1 VHPADAVGRLIGD
14 NRNPAFAPSMET
26 PMSNTTSGHGT
37 SAGKIPGDGSASG
50 SDILARAYKKA
61 TWRLIPFIF
70 ICYLFNYLDRVNVG
84 FAKLEMLDALKL
96 SETVYGLGAGIFFL
110 GYVSFGVPSN
120 LILHK
125 LGARRWIA
133 IMMIVWG
140 ALSACMMFVSTP
152 LEFYVLRFFTGVAEA
167 GFFPGMVLYF
177 TKWFPAHK
185 RGHVMALFMSAI
197 PVSGLIGGPLS
208 GWMLSHFSA
217 GQGGL
222 DGWQWL
228 FLLQGL
234 PTVILGVAVM
244 FYLNDSL
251 AQANWLTPEEKA
263 AMQAALEADEQARQ
277 SSRHAVHSFAHVVR
291 HAHVWM
297 LGIIYFSIQMGVYAI
312 NFWLPSIIKSL
323 GFQSATTVGWL
334 SAIPYLFAGVFMVL
348 VGRSADRRRERRL
361 HLAVPMLMALAGLLL
376 AANFSSNPLIV
387 MIGLTFA
394 TMGALTGLPMFWP
407 LPAAF
412 LGSAAAAGG
421 LALINSLGQVAGFV
435 SPFLVGWIKDMTG
448 STDVALYILSS
459 VLLIGAILVMLVPA
473 RLVNR

>member
-1 VHPADAVGRLIGD
+1 MSTIA
-14 NRNPAFAPSMET
+14 ST
-26 PMSNTTSGHGT
+26 PG
-37 SAGKIPGDGSASG
+37 ASLLEG
-50 SDILARAYKKA
+50 AYRKA

-70 ICYLFNYLDRVNVG
+70 VCYFFNYLDRVNVG
-84 FAKLEMLDALKL
+84 FAKLEMLDALQL
-96 SETVYGLGAGIFFL
+96 SETVYGLGAGIFFI
-110 GYVSFGVPSN
+110 GYVTFGVPSN

-133 IMMIVWG
+133 VMMMTWG
-140 ALSACMMFVSTP
+140 ALSACMLFVSTP
-152 LEFYVLRFFTGVAEA
+152 VEFYVLRFFTGVAEA

-185 RGHVMALFMSAI
+185 RGQVMALFMSAI

-217 GQGGL
+217 GQGGM

-228 FLLQGL
+228 FLLQGI
-234 PTVILGVAVM
+234 PTVLLGVAVL

-251 AQANWLTPEEKA
+251 AQAPWLTAEEKM
-263 AMQAALEADEQARQ
+263 AMQTALDEDEAQR
-277 SSRHAVHSFAHVVR
+277 SSGTHAVHSFGAVLR
-291 HAHVWM
+291 DWHVWM
-297 LGIIYFSIQMGVYAI
+297 LGFIYFSIQMGVYAI

-323 GFQSATTVGWL
+323 GFESATTVGWL

-348 VGRSADRRRERRL
+348 VGRSADRRRERRW
-361 HLAVPMLMALAGLLL
+361 HLSAPLLMALVGLLL
-376 AANFSSNPLIV
+376 AANFSDNVVLV
-387 MIGLTFA
+387 MIGLSLA

-412 LGSAAAAGG
+412 LGSAAAAAG
-421 LALINSLGQVAGFV
+421 LALINSMGQIAGFL
-435 SPFLVGWIKDMTG
+435 SPFLVGWIKDATG
-448 STDVALYILSS
+448 STDMALYILST
-459 VLLIGAILVMLVPA
+459 VLFIGAMLVLVVPA

>member
-1 VHPADAVGRLIGD
+1 MSTIA
-14 NRNPAFAPSMET
+14 ST
-26 PMSNTTSGHGT
+26 PG
-37 SAGKIPGDGSASG
+37 ASLLEG
-50 SDILARAYKKA
+50 AYRKA

-70 ICYLFNYLDRVNVG
+70 VCYFFNYLDRVNVG
-84 FAKLEMLDALKL
+84 FAKLEMLDALQL
-96 SETVYGLGAGIFFL
+96 SETVYGLGAGIFFI
-110 GYVSFGVPSN
+110 GYVTFGVPSN

-133 IMMIVWG
+133 VMMMTWG
-140 ALSACMMFVSTP
+140 ALSACMLFVSTP
-152 LEFYVLRFFTGVAEA
+152 VEFYVLRFFTGVAEA

-185 RGHVMALFMSAI
+185 RGQVMALFMSAI

-217 GQGGL
+217 GQGGMA
-222 DGWQWL
+222 GWQWL
-228 FLLQGL
+228 FLLQGI
-234 PTVILGVAVM
+234 PTVLLGVAVL

-251 AQANWLTPEEKA
+251 AQAPWLTNEEKT
-263 AMQAALEADEQARQ
+263 AMQTALDEDEAQR
-277 SSRHAVHSFAHVVR
+277 SSGTHAVHSFGAVLR
-291 HAHVWM
+291 DWHVWM
-297 LGIIYFSIQMGVYAI
+297 LGFIYFSIQMGVYAI

-323 GFQSATTVGWL
+323 GFESATTVGWL

-348 VGRSADRRRERRL
+348 VGRSADRRRERRW
-361 HLAVPMLMALAGLLL
+361 HLSAPLLMALAGLLL
-376 AANFSSNPLIV
+376 AANFSDNAVIV
-387 MIGLTFA
+387 LAGLSLA

-421 LALINSLGQVAGFV
+421 LALINSMGQVAGFV
-435 SPFLVGWIKDMTG
+435 SPFLVGWIKDATG
-448 STDVALYILSS
+448 STDVALYILST
-459 VLLIGAILVMLVPA
+459 VLFVGAMLVLVVPA

>member
-1 VHPADAVGRLIGD
+1 MSTIA
-14 NRNPAFAPSMET
+14 ST
-26 PMSNTTSGHGT
+26 PGASLL
-37 SAGKIPGDGSASG
+37 DG
-50 SDILARAYKKA
+50 AYRKA

-70 ICYLFNYLDRVNVG
+70 VCYFFNYLDRVNVG
-84 FAKLEMLDALKL
+84 FAKLEMLDALQL
-96 SETVYGLGAGIFFL
+96 SETVYGLGAGIFFI
-110 GYVSFGVPSN
+110 GYVTFGVPSN

-133 IMMIVWG
+133 VMMMTWG
-140 ALSACMMFVSTP
+140 ALSACMLFVSTP
-152 LEFYVLRFFTGVAEA
+152 VEFYVLRFFTGVAEA

-185 RGHVMALFMSAI
+185 RGQVMALFMSAI

-217 GQGGL
+217 GQGGM

-228 FLLQGL
+228 FLLQGI
-234 PTVILGVAVM
+234 PTVLLGVAVL

-251 AQANWLTPEEKA
+251 AQAPWLTNEEKT
-263 AMQAALEADEQARQ
+263 AMQTALDEDEAQR
-277 SSRHAVHSFAHVVR
+277 SSGTHAVHSFGAVLR
-291 HAHVWM
+291 DWHVWM
-297 LGIIYFSIQMGVYAI
+297 LGFIYFSIQMGVYAI

-323 GFQSATTVGWL
+323 GFESATTVGWL

-348 VGRSADRRRERRL
+348 VGRSADRRRERRW
-361 HLAVPMLMALAGLLL
+361 HLSAPLLMALAGLLL
-376 AANFSSNPLIV
+376 AANFSDNVVLV
-387 MIGLTFA
+387 MIGLSLA

-412 LGSAAAAGG
+412 LGSAAAAAG
-421 LALINSLGQVAGFV
+421 LALINSMGQIAGFL
-435 SPFLVGWIKDMTG
+435 SPFLVGWIKDATG
-448 STDVALYILSS
+448 STDMALYILST
-459 VLLIGAILVMLVPA
+459 VLFIGAMLVLVVPA

>member
-1 VHPADAVGRLIGD
+1 MSTIAI
-14 NRNPAFAPSMET
+14 T
-26 PMSNTTSGHGT
+26 PGASLL
-37 SAGKIPGDGSASG
+37 DG
-50 SDILARAYKKA
+50 AYRKA

-70 ICYLFNYLDRVNVG
+70 VCYFFNYLDRVNVG
-84 FAKLEMLDALKL
+84 FAKLEMLDALQL
-96 SETVYGLGAGIFFL
+96 SETVYGLGAGIFFI
-110 GYVSFGVPSN
+110 GYVTFGVPSN

-133 IMMIVWG
+133 VMMMTWG
-140 ALSACMMFVSTP
+140 ALSACMLFVSTP
-152 LEFYVLRFFTGVAEA
+152 VEFYVLRFFTGVAEA

-185 RGHVMALFMSAI
+185 RGQVMALFMSAI

-217 GQGGL
+217 GQGGM

-228 FLLQGL
+228 FLLQGI
-234 PTVILGVAVM
+234 PTVLLGVAVL

-251 AQANWLTPEEKA
+251 AQAPWLTAEEKS
-263 AMQAALEADEQARQ
+263 AMQTALDEDEAQR
-277 SSRHAVHSFAHVVR
+277 SSGTHAVHSFGAVLR
-291 HAHVWM
+291 DWHVWM
-297 LGIIYFSIQMGVYAI
+297 LGFIYFSIQMGVYAI

-323 GFQSATTVGWL
+323 GFESATTVGWL

-348 VGRSADRRRERRL
+348 VGRSADRRRERRW
-361 HLAVPMLMALAGLLL
+361 HLSAPLLMALAGLLL
-376 AANFSSNPLIV
+376 AANFSDNVILV
-387 MIGLTFA
+387 MVGLSLA

-412 LGSAAAAGG
+412 LGSAAAAAG
-421 LALINSLGQVAGFV
+421 LALINSMGQIAGFL
-435 SPFLVGWIKDMTG
+435 SPFLVGWIKDATG
-448 STDVALYILSS
+448 STDMALYILST
-459 VLLIGAILVMLVPA
+459 VLFIGAMLVLVVPA

>member
-1 VHPADAVGRLIGD
+1 
-14 NRNPAFAPSMET
+14 
-26 PMSNTTSGHGT
+26 MSNTSGTAGIQAVEHTSDLLEG
-37 SAGKIPGDGSASG
+37 
-50 SDILARAYKKA
+50 AYRKA

-96 SETVYGLGAGIFFL
+96 SETVYGLGAGIFFI
-110 GYVSFGVPSN
+110 GYVTFGVPSN
-120 LILHK
+120 LILHR

-133 IMMIVWG
+133 VMMVVWG
-140 ALSACMMFVSTP
+140 SLSAAMLFVTTP
-152 LEFYVLRFFTGVAEA
+152 TEFYVLRFFTGLAEA

-177 TKWFPAHK
+177 TKWFPAQK

-217 GQGGL
+217 GQGGMA
-222 DGWQWL
+222 GWQWL

-234 PTVILGVAVM
+234 PTVLLGVAVL

-251 AQANWLTPEEKA
+251 AQASWLSNEEKA
-263 AMQAALEADEQARQ
+263 AMQQALDRDEQQRA
-277 SSRHAVHSFAHVVR
+277 SGSHAVHSFGQVLR
-291 HAHVWM
+291 DWHVWM

-312 NFWLPSIIKSL
+312 NFWLPSIIKAL

-334 SAIPYLFAGVFMVL
+334 SAIPYLFAGVFMVV
-348 VGRSADRRRERRL
+348 VGRSADRRRERRW
-361 HLAVPMLMALAGLLL
+361 HLSVPMLMALAGLLL
-376 AANFSSNPLIV
+376 AANFSDNATIV
-387 MIGLTFA
+387 IVGLSFA

-459 VLLIGAILVMLVPA
+459 VLFVGAMLVLIVPA

>member
-1 VHPADAVGRLIGD
+1 MSTIASTPG
-14 NRNPAFAPSMET
+14 PSLL
-26 PMSNTTSGHGT
+26 
-37 SAGKIPGDGSASG
+37 DG
-50 SDILARAYKKA
+50 AYRKA

-70 ICYLFNYLDRVNVG
+70 VCYFFNYLDRVNVG
-84 FAKLEMLDALKL
+84 FAKLEMLDALQL
-96 SETVYGLGAGIFFL
+96 SETVYGLGAGIFFI
-110 GYVSFGVPSN
+110 GYVTFGVPSN

-133 IMMIVWG
+133 VMMMTWG
-140 ALSACMMFVSTP
+140 ALSACMLFVSTP
-152 LEFYVLRFFTGVAEA
+152 VEFYVLRFFTGVAEA

-185 RGHVMALFMSAI
+185 RGQVMALFMSAI

-217 GQGGL
+217 GQGGM

-228 FLLQGL
+228 FLLQGI
-234 PTVILGVAVM
+234 PTVLLGVAVL

-251 AQANWLTPEEKA
+251 AQAPWLTNEEKT
-263 AMQAALEADEQARQ
+263 AMQTALDEDEAQR
-277 SSRHAVHSFAHVVR
+277 SSGTHAVHSFGAVLR
-291 HAHVWM
+291 DWHVWM
-297 LGIIYFSIQMGVYAI
+297 LGFIYFSIQMGVYAI

-323 GFQSATTVGWL
+323 GFESATTVGWL

-348 VGRSADRRRERRL
+348 VGRSADRRRERRW
-361 HLAVPMLMALAGLLL
+361 HLSAPLLMALAGLLL
-376 AANFSSNPLIV
+376 AANFSDNVVLV
-387 MIGLTFA
+387 MIGLSLA

-412 LGSAAAAGG
+412 LGSAAAAAG
-421 LALINSLGQVAGFV
+421 LALINSMGQIAGFL
-435 SPFLVGWIKDMTG
+435 SPFLVGWIKDATG
-448 STDVALYILSS
+448 STDMALYILST
-459 VLLIGAILVMLVPA
+459 VLFIGAMLVLVVPA

>member
-1 VHPADAVGRLIGD
+1 
-14 NRNPAFAPSMET
+14 
-26 PMSNTTSGHGT
+26 MSTIAS
-37 SAGKIPGDGSASG
+37 IPGASLLEG
-50 SDILARAYKKA
+50 AYRKA

-70 ICYLFNYLDRVNVG
+70 VCYFFNYLDRVNVG
-84 FAKLEMLDALKL
+84 FAKLEMLDALQL
-96 SETVYGLGAGIFFL
+96 SETVYGLGAGIFFI
-110 GYVSFGVPSN
+110 GYVTFGVPSN

-133 IMMIVWG
+133 VMMMTWG
-140 ALSACMMFVSTP
+140 ALSACMLFVSTP
-152 LEFYVLRFFTGVAEA
+152 VEFYVLRFFTGVAEA

-185 RGHVMALFMSAI
+185 RGQVMALFMSAI

-217 GQGGL
+217 GQGGM

-228 FLLQGL
+228 FLLQGI
-234 PTVILGVAVM
+234 PTVLLGVAVL

-251 AQANWLTPEEKA
+251 AQAPWLTAEEKT
-263 AMQAALEADEQARQ
+263 AMQTALDEDEAQR
-277 SSRHAVHSFAHVVR
+277 SSGTHAVHSFGAVLR
-291 HAHVWM
+291 DWHVWM
-297 LGIIYFSIQMGVYAI
+297 LGFIYFSIQMGVYAI

-323 GFQSATTVGWL
+323 GFESATTVGWL

-348 VGRSADRRRERRL
+348 VGRSADRRRERRW
-361 HLAVPMLMALAGLLL
+361 HLSAPLLMALAGLLL
-376 AANFSSNPLIV
+376 AANFSDNVVLV
-387 MIGLTFA
+387 MIGLSLA

-412 LGSAAAAGG
+412 LGSAAAAAG
-421 LALINSLGQVAGFV
+421 LALINSMGQIAGFL
-435 SPFLVGWIKDMTG
+435 SPFLVGWIKDATG
-448 STDVALYILSS
+448 STDMALYILST
-459 VLLIGAILVMLVPA
+459 VLFIGAMLVLVVPA